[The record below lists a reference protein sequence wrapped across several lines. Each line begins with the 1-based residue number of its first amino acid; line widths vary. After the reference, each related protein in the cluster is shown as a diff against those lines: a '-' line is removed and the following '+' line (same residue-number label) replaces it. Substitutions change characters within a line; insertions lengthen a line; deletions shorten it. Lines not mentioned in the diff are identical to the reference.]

1 MNYKNVVFK
10 RLIGTFVM
18 ICVDGGTVL
27 CERGPVPTLP
37 AEQQMTLVTGD
48 LRLLILAVHRVLR
61 VVFGECRSILDF
73 LLISIIVYNERLSS
87 DD

>member
-48 LRLLILAVHRVLR
+48 LRLLSLAGLHLVLI
-61 VVFGECRSILDF
+61 EP
-73 LLISIIVYNERLSS
+73 
-87 DD
+87 